1 MVLEGTGCFVITKN
15 LDSGVVAMVAEPT
28 VSGCVGL
35 LQGGRGS
42 GEHGFNVNVLFVD
55 RD

>member
-1 MVLEGTGCFVITKN
+1 MVLEGTGVFVIKN
-15 LDSGVVAMVAEPT
+15 LDSDVVATVAEPT

-42 GEHGFNVNVLFVD
+42 GGHGFNVNVLL
-55 RD
+55 